1 MATYENKSMNR
12 QYNPN
17 TGEDIYTTER
27 GIKYDLSEMR
37 FLHAGI
43 DTIRQLYICN
53 LKLDVL
59 ALIDEHL
66 KQDDTNII
74 TLGGHQ
80 WKFSTSGKASG
91 YQYNFKNLEL
101 GFVVLMKHFYT
112 QSDSRGPHIKIEVSP
127 HVIITLGLEKLTK
140 KLREIGSIFA
150 KTLEASGVA
159 VHMAVDMKGLDQT
172 HVLDGFEENLHTRSR
187 RSFKVNGISDA
198 SFSTA
203 EAAFIYGRS
212 ETFLFG
218 KSSGLQLCLYN
229 KTLEANKSGKLN
241 FWESIWSLTPKLETN
256 NDATFFSTGVLEDE
270 YNDGTDGT
278 EPDTVHRLEFRIHH
292 SVIKQFETGNFEL
305 TGNLVCIREPVDLKL
320 HLNELWRY
328 CLNNFRL
335 SHSSTYEHPAWTK
348 LRDDIWFADM
358 EHPEFLYKRGY
369 GQKKLTGTEHRNV
382 AMYLGNYLK
391 LCAYNN
397 VPPLTVLKHLKAPNI
412 RRSVRRYFES
422 KTGDELDDV
431 DFQKQLQ
438 DFIWKRLQEHR
449 LNGVAA

>member
-1 MATYENKSMNR
+1 MARYENKTMNR

-17 TGEDIYTTER
+17 TGEDVYTTGR
-27 GIKYDLSEMR
+27 GIRYDLSAMR

-53 LKLDVL
+53 IKTDVL
-59 ALIDEHL
+59 ATIDKHL
-66 KQDDTNII
+66 KQDETNII
-74 TLGGHQ
+74 SLGGYQ
-80 WKFSTSGKASG
+80 WQFSTSGKASG

-112 QSDSRGPHIKIEVSP
+112 QSDIRGPHLKIEVTP
-127 HVIITLGLEKLTK
+127 QRIIELGLEKLTAT
-140 KLREIGSIFA
+140 LRDIGGLFA
-150 KTLEASGVA
+150 DTLEASGIA
-159 VHMAVDMKGLDQT
+159 VHMAVDMKGLDQSR
-172 HVLDGFEENLHTRSR
+172 VLEGFEENLHTRSR

-203 EAAFIYGRS
+203 EAAFVYGKN

-218 KSSGLQLCLYN
+218 KASGLQLCLYN
-229 KTLEANKSGKLN
+229 KTLEAHKSGKLN
-241 FWESIWSLTPKLETN
+241 FWEGIWSLVPKLETN
-256 NDATFFSTGVLEDE
+256 TDHAFFNHGLLEDE
-270 YNDGTDGT
+270 YNDGTDGS

-292 SVIKQFETGNFEL
+292 SVIKQFEVGNFEL
-305 TGNLVCIREPVDLKL
+305 TGNLVCIREPVDLKK

-335 SHSSTYEHPAWTK
+335 QHSSSYEHPAWTK
-348 LRDDIWFADM
+348 LRADIQFADL

-391 LCAYNN
+391 LCAYND
-397 VPPLTVLKHLKAPNI
+397 VAPLIVLKHLSAPNI
-412 RRSVRRYFES
+412 KRSVRRYFES
-422 KTGDELDDV
+422 KTGGELSDD
-431 DFQKQLQ
+431 DFMKRLQ
-438 DFIWKRLQEHR
+438 NFIWKRLQEHR